1 MGYRRNKPDAPDR
14 VKAGK
19 ALDLRLSGM
28 SYADIADRLGYAGES
43 GPRNAV
49 DRLLGRVEADNATE
63 LRRLESLKL
72 DVLQAA
78 VWDQA
83 VAGDSDSIKLA
94 LAVHDRRV
102 KLLGLAA
109 PVAVDVRTD
118 PGALISDYFAAL
130 RSGARPSVPVIVDA
144 EVDK

>member
-72 DVLQAA
+72 DMLQSA

-83 VAGDSDSIKLA
+83 VAGDSDSIKVA
-94 LAVHDRRV
+94 LAIHDRRV
-102 KLLGLAA
+102 KLLGIAA
-109 PVAVDVRTD
+109 PVQLDVRAD
-118 PGALISDYFAAL
+118 PGSLVTQWFSDL
-130 RSGARPSVPVIVDA
+130 RAGARPALPVLDA
-144 EVDK
+144 EVTE